1 MSLRIRLRRMGR
13 KKSPHY
19 RIVVA
24 ESSMPRDGRFVE
36 IVGHY
41 NPTTN
46 PATLVVDR
54 DKALSWIGK
63 GATATDTVN
72 SLFKKAGVF
81 KPAPTVVETVTDAVK
96 ETARKATKT
105 VKAAAT
111 AVVEAVTEA
120 VAPAADEAPAAE
132 AEAPAAEAPAAE
144 APAAEAPTAEA
155 EAPVADAATEEQA
168 G

>member
-1 MSLRIRLRRMGR
+1 MALRIRLRRMGR

-41 NPTTN
+41 NPTTS

-54 DKALSWIGK
+54 DKALGWIGK
-63 GATATDTVN
+63 GATPTDTVS
-72 SLFKKAGVF
+72 SLFKKAGVYR
-81 KPAPTVVETVTDAVK
+81 PAPTVVETVTTAVK
-96 ETARKATKT
+96 ETAKKATRT
-105 VKAAAT
+105 AKAAVA
-111 AVVEAVTEA
+111 AVAETVTEAVETVAEA
-120 VAPAADEAPAAE
+120 VAPAAE
-132 AEAPAAEAPAAE
+132 EAPAAEAPAAE
-144 APAAEAPTAEA
+144 EAPTAE
-155 EAPVADAATEEQA
+155 AATEEQA

>member
-41 NPTTN
+41 NPTTR
-46 PATLVVDR
+46 PETLVVDR
-54 DKALSWIGK
+54 DKALGWVAQ
-63 GATATDTVN
+63 GATPTDTVQ
-72 SLFKKAGVF
+72 SLFKRAGVY
-81 KPAPTVVETVTDAVK
+81 KPAPTVVETVTETVK
-96 ETARKATKT
+96 ETAKKATKT
-105 VKAAAT
+105 VKAAAA
-111 AVVEAVTEA
+111 AVVETVTDAVETVVEKVTPA
-120 VAPAADEAPAAE
+120 AEEAPAAAATEESPAAETTEEAPAAE
-132 AEAPAAEAPAAE
+132 AG
-144 APAAEAPTAEA
+144 
-155 EAPVADAATEEQA
+155 TEEQA